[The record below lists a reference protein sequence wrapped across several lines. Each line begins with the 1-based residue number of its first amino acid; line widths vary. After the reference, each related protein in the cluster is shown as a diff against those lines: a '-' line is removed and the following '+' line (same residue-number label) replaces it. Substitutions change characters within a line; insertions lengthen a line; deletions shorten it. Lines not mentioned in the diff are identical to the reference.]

1 MHIAQLEPQEAQ
13 KFVQHM
19 DDCLNNRLHN
29 STMLGHHE
37 VCYTSPITC
46 GSKLLY
52 LRLLAPHYPN
62 LRQIVNMLYKI
73 RQIDKEI
80 ISIDCAL
87 TNGNVNDLEELVKEH
102 KQSKNYFEVNED
114 GLDES
119 KAMEEYKFA
128 MVVLKKD
135 A

>member
-13 KFVQHM
+13 HFVQHM

-29 STMLGHHE
+29 STLLGHHD

-52 LRLLAPHYPN
+52 LRLLASHYPN
-62 LRQIVNMLYKI
+62 LRRIVN
-73 RQIDKEI
+73 
-80 ISIDCAL
+80 
-87 TNGNVNDLEELVKEH
+87 
-102 KQSKNYFEVNED
+102 

-119 KAMEEYKFA
+119 KVMEEYKFA
-128 MVVLKKD
+128 MVAFKKRCID
-135 A
+135 LPEFPCILVIN